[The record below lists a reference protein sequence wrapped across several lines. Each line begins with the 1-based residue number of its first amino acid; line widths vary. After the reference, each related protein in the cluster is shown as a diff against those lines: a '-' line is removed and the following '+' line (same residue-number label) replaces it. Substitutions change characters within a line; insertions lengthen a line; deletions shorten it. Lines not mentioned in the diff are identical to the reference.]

1 MDRVTGILNV
11 VLPIIAMLA
20 VGMIARSSG
29 LITQE
34 GIGQI
39 KSFVVN
45 FTLPATL
52 FGAFWSMKFTWREG
66 MMVLVMAAV
75 TAIAFAAGFVVPRLL
90 GVKRDITPFLCTTIE
105 GGSIGYAM
113 MILLTGQE
121 NLYHF
126 ALLDVGNA
134 LIQWPVVMTLLQ
146 LRQNNAK
153 TGKEIAR
160 SLIRPLNIAIVAGI
174 LLSATGIGPVLASTP
189 AGESISSVLSFL
201 GSPTGAVKI
210 MTIGYGL
217 TFSHIN
223 WNETLRSV
231 ASRALIYCVLGIV
244 VFSLTPL
251 IFPGNQLYRQA
262 VLLFFVMPPAFNLTM
277 FTINRNE
284 EEYLSGVL
292 AVYTVL
298 TVIGYAVIA
307 GVTG

>member
-1 MDRVTGILNV
+1 MDKLSGILNV
-11 VLPIIAMLA
+11 VLPVIAMMA
-20 VGMIARSSG
+20 IGMTARKRN
-29 LITQE
+29 LITEE
-34 GIGQI
+34 GISQI

-52 FGAFWSMKFTWREG
+52 FGAFWAMKFTWREG
-66 MMVLVMAAV
+66 IMVLVMAAV

-90 GVKRDITPFLCTTIE
+90 GVKRDITPYLCTTIE

-121 NLYHF
+121 KLYHF

-146 LRQNNAK
+146 LRQNRGK
-153 TGKEIAR
+153 SGKEIAR
-160 SLIRPLNIAIVAGI
+160 SLIRPLNVAIVAGI
-174 LLSATGIGPVLASTP
+174 LCSVTGIGPAIAATR
-189 AGESISSVLSFL
+189 AGEAISSVLNFV
-201 GSPTGAVKI
+201 GTPTGAVKI

-223 WNETLRSV
+223 WNENLRSV
-231 ASRALIYCVLGIV
+231 LSRASIYAVLGV
-244 VFSLTPL
+244 VVYLLTPM
-251 IFPGNQLYRQA
+251 IFPGDALYRQA
-262 VLLFFVMPPAFNLTM
+262 VLLFFIMPPAFNLTM
-277 FTINRNE
+277 FTIGRKE

-298 TVIGYAVIA
+298 TVIGFAVIA
-307 GVTG
+307 GLTA